1 MYGIHKK
8 LFHLK
13 YRMLTT
19 LSKASSV
26 DLFAVSYCLTNY
38 IPTSWTNTWI
48 SQHLLIVSK
57 MLTDRRWVNKM
68 RTIFWRDVMTLS
80 MDLWMYILSLFVKRS
95 VMSGKMI
102 SDWSTVDRN
111 LIKQVRIIYC
121 CVYIYI
127 VSGQNKDINIALI
140 IYRHL

>member
-1 MYGIHKK
+1 
-8 LFHLK
+8 
-13 YRMLTT
+13 
-19 LSKASSV
+19 
-26 DLFAVSYCLTNY
+26 
-38 IPTSWTNTWI
+38 
-48 SQHLLIVSK
+48 
-57 MLTDRRWVNKM
+57 
-68 RTIFWRDVMTLS
+68 
-80 MDLWMYILSLFVKRS
+80 MYILSLFVKRS
-95 VMSGKMI
+95 VMSDKMI